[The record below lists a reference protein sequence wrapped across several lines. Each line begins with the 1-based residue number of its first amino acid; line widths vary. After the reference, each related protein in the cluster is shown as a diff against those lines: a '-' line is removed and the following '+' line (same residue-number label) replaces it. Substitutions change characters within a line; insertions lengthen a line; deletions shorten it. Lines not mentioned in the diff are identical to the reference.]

1 MEKSLDNFDDQ
12 ESKLE
17 EGNSNNKAVLEMVEE
32 AEQRKLEDSKSC
44 DNEKR
49 LYQGRRRHLLRRD
62 RDAAASEAKEEEKE
76 EEKEE
81 PTTRV
86 EESKDSSLS
95 PLPLK
100 SRASVASIDSNDEE
114 KLAGSMLL
122 TSSSSIYLRKP
133 VEEKLKGKF
142 QRRLLTS
149 ADTIPEVHFLGE
161 ICEGI
166 GFRGSSISCKW

>member
-1 MEKSLDNFDDQ
+1 MESLDNDQ

-17 EGNSNNKAVLEMVEE
+17 EG
-32 AEQRKLEDSKSC
+32 KSC
-44 DNEKR
+44 SI
-49 LYQGRRRHLLRRD
+49 YQGRRRHLLRRD

-76 EEKEE
+76 EKKE
-81 PTTRV
+81 PRV

-100 SRASVASIDSNDEE
+100 ARASVASIDSNDEE
-114 KLAGSMLL
+114 KLAGTSMLI
-122 TSSSSIYLRKP
+122 TSSSVPYLRKP

-161 ICEGI
+161 ICDGV
-166 GFRGSSISCKW
+166 GFRGTSISCKW